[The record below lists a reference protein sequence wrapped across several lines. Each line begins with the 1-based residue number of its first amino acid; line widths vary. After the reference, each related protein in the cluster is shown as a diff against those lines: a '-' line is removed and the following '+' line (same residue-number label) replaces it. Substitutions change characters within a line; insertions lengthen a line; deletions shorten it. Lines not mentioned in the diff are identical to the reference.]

1 MLVDGVKWFFKPDSV
16 FATER
21 LAKGE
26 WEIIP
31 SLLKNAFKRAIFIA
45 PGVYLAGVKGK
56 ELAVASV
63 LGSLGVSLSLV
74 GYFLMTPDY
83 STDLCGNERQVLD
96 NKKCNQLL

>member
-26 WEIIP
+26 WEVIP
-31 SLLKNAFKRAIFIA
+31 SLLKNSFKRAVFIA
-45 PGVYLAGVKGK
+45 PGLAGVKGK

-74 GYFLMTPDY
+74 AYFLMTPDY
-83 STDLCGNERQVLD
+83 STDLCGD
-96 NKKCNQLL
+96 A

>member
-26 WEIIP
+26 WEVIP
-31 SLLKNAFKRAIFIA
+31 SLLKNSFKRAVFIA
-45 PGVYLAGVKGK
+45 GVYLAGVKGK

-74 GYFLMTPDY
+74 AYFLMTPDY
-83 STDLCGNERQVLD
+83 STDLCGD
-96 NKKCNQLL
+96 A